1 MKKVQLAQTGYIVI
15 SVAFYGAAVLSLF
28 SDRLPSLILSIFC
41 GVCLLA
47 YGIIKI
53 VGYFSEDL
61 YCLAFRY
68 DLAFGLLL
76 LVIGTVVLVLH
87 TRAAAWLG
95 PGIGWLALLDGVL
108 KVQMSQEAKKFG
120 LEQWGLIAATA
131 AATGIL
137 AVFVIVYCATAPEAP
152 RILTALTLLSV
163 GVMNHCVAVFTVKRP
178 SNLK

>member
-137 AVFVIVYCATAPEAP
+137 AVFVIVCCATAPEAP
-152 RILTALTLLSV
+152 RVLTALTLLSA
-163 GVMNHCVAVFTVKRP
+163 GVMNHCVAVFAVKEP
-178 SNLK
+178 THLK